1 MWMRICGSKINEMEG
16 KKKRGGVEGESGGAE
31 SSRCWKDG
39 KQARKRR
46 AGDTP
51 RSREPRT
58 PPARCDLRLFRTN
71 AGGSSG
77 RKRALAKLR
86 ACAPCARELPGVGQ
100 RERAAP
106 DKEGGP
112 SKFAI
117 ESHIPRPQLV
127 QTHVSG
133 HPLAS
138 HPLEPPHPLALGA
151 VTLAAATRR
160 RRGDPR
166 CRR

>member
-1 MWMRICGSKINEMEG
+1 MGRSRQGRLQDKLGENRMWMRVSGSKINEMEG

-39 KQARKRR
+39 KQASKRR

-51 RSREPRT
+51 QSREPRT
-58 PPARCDLRLFRTN
+58 PPACCDLRLFRTN

-77 RKRALAKLR
+77 RKLALAKLR

-106 DKEGGP
+106 DKEGVPQSLQQNRIYRAP
-112 SKFAI
+112 S
-117 ESHIPRPQLV
+117 SCRLTCLGIPRLA
-127 QTHVSG
+127 
-133 HPLAS
+133 PL
-138 HPLEPPHPLALGA
+138 
-151 VTLAAATRR
+151 
-160 RRGDPR
+160 
-166 CRR
+166 